1 MQQKLAGLM
10 KRKSNDLIMNSGE
23 NAYQVQLAREKID
36 RVMPLVTDGKGRRYM
51 SEFWSQPEYIKSDTS
66 GDLCTT
72 LTMKERGIY
81 KPIEFIKCPKIIRK
95 EKGLNSDESNVLK
108 DIQEE
113 NSFTIRSRNTY
124 LAQRNQELSDLMN
137 EAIPYEPLMDDLAIV
152 GEKVL
157 KSEKK
162 GESIDVQITGTD
174 LKENVL
180 HEVEETLESGK
191 SKAQQVDSERNEPFI
206 NEPSLYI
213 NGHHLKWDPDPAG
226 QPQVG
231 MDIHLTFENEN
242 PMLQTDYIELFNNGN
257 VVVTYEWTR
266 VHQQNHFELA
276 NKDNR
281 VFYFDSK
288 PGLVQPGE
296 IVHLPVTLKSPHEGI
311 HKEIWRFN
319 TTPVLKGMSPV
330 RVHFHA
336 ICVWP
341 EYHQFCSI
349 LAKDIFIQLEHE
361 ANYRMVYRI
370 LENLIMN
377 IQPDERPPSPIP
389 EPDTGE
395 EIFALSNPTL
405 NYRHS
410 IIQKLKQ
417 LYKELKERECK
428 ILGIDV
434 ETLSPGTDNW
444 KYSVSELRKMIYK
457 YPPDMSKTNSAVKR
471 EEEFNRFFQS
481 VDQLA
486 FPVKRSF
493 INSSVERYRIGCIL
507 LSQTFTHLFEL
518 CANLRGNH
526 GLPEL
531 TSGPV
536 KSQRGTKNVN
546 QTYDR
551 APMSAVNRNLTQAKP
566 SDEVSMENDDRFLQS
581 DQLLLPEESRDTN
594 ELMEFIKTIPSNPD
608 SWKSKACSI
617 VYITLCQLLD
627 DLSTCWNEI

>member
-1 MQQKLAGLM
+1 M
-10 KRKSNDLIMNSGE
+10 
-23 NAYQVQLAREKID
+23 
-36 RVMPLVTDGKGRRYM
+36 
-51 SEFWSQPEYIKSDTS
+51 
-66 GDLCTT
+66 C
-72 LTMKERGIY
+72 
-81 KPIEFIKCPKIIRK
+81 
-95 EKGLNSDESNVLK
+95 
-108 DIQEE
+108 
-113 NSFTIRSRNTY
+113 
-124 LAQRNQELSDLMN
+124 
-137 EAIPYEPLMDDLAIV
+137 
-152 GEKVL
+152 
-157 KSEKK
+157 
-162 GESIDVQITGTD
+162 
-174 LKENVL
+174 
-180 HEVEETLESGK
+180 
-191 SKAQQVDSERNEPFI
+191 
-206 NEPSLYI
+206 
-213 NGHHLKWDPDPAG
+213 
-226 QPQVG
+226 
-231 MDIHLTFENEN
+231 
-242 PMLQTDYIELFNNGN
+242 
-257 VVVTYEWTR
+257 
-266 VHQQNHFELA
+266 
-276 NKDNR
+276 
-281 VFYFDSK
+281 
-288 PGLVQPGE
+288 
-296 IVHLPVTLKSPHEGI
+296 
-311 HKEIWRFN
+311 
-319 TTPVLKGMSPV
+319 PV

-457 YPPDMSKTNSAVKR
+457 YPPDMSKPILQLKERKNSTD
-471 EEEFNRFFQS
+471 FSN
-481 VDQLA
+481 L
-486 FPVKRSF
+486 F

-507 LSQTFTHLFEL
+507 MSQTFTHLFEL